1 MQLLKILEVD
11 PMPHISVILPTYN
24 RAHKIKKAIESVL
37 SQTYSD
43 IELIIADDAS
53 TDDTK
58 DVVKS
63 VSDDRLHYY
72 LCPENKG
79 AAAAR
84 NFGIKKAS
92 PSSEWIAFEDS
103 DDLWHPD
110 KLEKE
115 LLSLPTV
122 PEAEFCY
129 HKIRYDM
136 GGGYSAILPDE
147 RIPLEKKSGDIFA
160 ELLHENLVDCPSML
174 IKKTLLERTGLFDE
188 TLPALE
194 DYDLAIRL
202 GKNSKAAFT
211 NEVLLE
217 SAYSTTGVSGS
228 PKNYLIASCLI
239 LSKYK
244 KDYLETDNFNHRLS
258 IILSDAEKV
267 GVKDEIVAFL
277 EKLLSLS

>member
-1 MQLLKILEVD
+1 
-11 PMPHISVILPTYN
+11 MPLVSVILPTYN
-24 RAHKIKKAIESVL
+24 RAHMIKDAIDSVL
-37 SQTYSD
+37 SQTFSD
-43 IELIIADDAS
+43 LELIIADDAS
-53 TDDTK
+53 TDDTEE
-58 DVVKS
+58 VVKAI
-63 VSDDRLHYY
+63 SDERIHYF
-72 LCPENKG
+72 CCEKNGG

-92 PSSEWIAFEDS
+92 PLSEWIAFEDS

-110 KLEKE
+110 KLEKQ
-115 LLSLPTV
+115 LLSLSKA

-147 RIPLEKKSGDIFA
+147 RLPLEKKSGNIFA
-160 ELLHENLVDCPSML
+160 EILHENLVDCPSML
-174 IKKTLLERTGLFDE
+174 IKRSLLEKTGLFDE

-202 GKNSKAAFT
+202 SKAAPAAFT

-244 KDYLETDNFNHRLS
+244 KDYLETDNFNYRLS
-258 IILSDAEKV
+258 VILSDAEKT
-267 GVKDEIVAFL
+267 GVKNEIVAFL
-277 EKLLSLS
+277 EKLLKGGS

>member
-1 MQLLKILEVD
+1 
-11 PMPHISVILPTYN
+11 MPLVSVILPTYN
-24 RAHKIKKAIESVL
+24 RAHMIKKAIDSVL

-43 IELIIADDAS
+43 LELIIADDAS

-58 DVVKS
+58 EVVKAI
-63 VSDDRLHYY
+63 SDERIRYF
-72 LCPENKG
+72 CCEKNGG

-92 PSSEWIAFEDS
+92 PLSEWIAFEDS
-103 DDLWHPD
+103 DDIWHRD
-110 KLEKE
+110 KLEKQF
-115 LLSLPTV
+115 LSLSKEPM
-122 PEAEFCY
+122 AEFCY

-136 GGGYSAILPDE
+136 GGDYCAILPDE
-147 RIPLEKKSGDIFA
+147 RLSVEKKHGDIFA

-174 IKKTLLERTGLFDE
+174 IKRSLLEKTGLFDE

-202 GKNSKAAFT
+202 GKASKAAFAD
-211 NEVLLE
+211 EVLLE
-217 SAYSTTGVSGS
+217 SSYSTTGVSGS

-258 IILSDAEKV
+258 VILADAEKA
-267 GVKDEIVAFL
+267 GVRDEIVTFL
-277 EKLLSLS
+277 EKLLGGRA